1 MQKYDFITKQYTPYT
16 PPQNGRYDIMARPN
30 EGLNCAACG
39 HIINEYN
46 AYTSAAIQNDIG
58 MGYLICKNCY
68 DHELKVREAVKYKF
82 NKPTISY
89 EQYFTEKRRRFL
101 FFVV

>member
-1 MQKYDFITKQYTPYT
+1 MQKYNFMTKQYTPYT

-39 HIINEYN
+39 RIINGYN

-58 MGYLICKNCY
+58 IGYLICKNCY
-68 DHELKVREAVKYKF
+68 DHELKVRKAVK
-82 NKPTISY
+82 
-89 EQYFTEKRRRFL
+89 
-101 FFVV
+101 

>member
-16 PPQNGRYDIMARPN
+16 PAQDGRYDIMARPN

-39 HIINEYN
+39 HIINECN

-58 MGYLICKNCY
+58 LGYLICKNCY
-68 DHELKVREAVKYKF
+68 DYELEVRKTVK
-82 NKPTISY
+82 
-89 EQYFTEKRRRFL
+89 
-101 FFVV
+101 